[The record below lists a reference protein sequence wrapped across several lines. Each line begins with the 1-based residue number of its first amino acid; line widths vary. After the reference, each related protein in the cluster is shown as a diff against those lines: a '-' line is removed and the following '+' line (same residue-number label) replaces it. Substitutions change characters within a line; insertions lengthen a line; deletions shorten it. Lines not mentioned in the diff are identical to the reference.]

1 MIAGLVYLKVLKIW
15 LCEKLEQIIA
25 KDDDERDQILSVSHL
40 QSLCFP
46 SLCKIEVR
54 ECRKLKNLFPI
65 AMASGLPKL
74 KILRVTKASRLLGV
88 FGQDDINV
96 DVEEMVLPN
105 LRELSLEQLPSII
118 SFILGYYD
126 FLFPRLKKLKVSEC
140 PKLTTNFDTTPNGSM
155 SARYKVLLI

>member
-1 MIAGLVYLKVLKIW
+1 MQKVEESLPN
-15 LCEKLEQIIA
+15 
-25 KDDDERDQILSVSHL
+25 SHGFR
-40 QSLCFP
+40 S
-46 SLCKIEVR
+46 
-54 ECRKLKNLFPI
+54 
-65 AMASGLPKL
+65 PKL

-88 FGQDDINV
+88 FGQDDINALPV